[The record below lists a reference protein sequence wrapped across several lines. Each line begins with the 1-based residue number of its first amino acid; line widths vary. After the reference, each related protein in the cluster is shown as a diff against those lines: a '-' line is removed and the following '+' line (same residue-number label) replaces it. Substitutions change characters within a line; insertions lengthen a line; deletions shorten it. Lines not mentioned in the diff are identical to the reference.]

1 MKKKSQYSEFCRIM
15 NVCDIEDDSALDHNE
30 NTKILVKKVTE
41 KFLQETWWLER
52 VYFLLKS
59 DIILLNQSDF

>member
-1 MKKKSQYSEFCRIM
+1 M

-52 VYFLLKS
+52 VYLLLKS
-59 DIILLNQSDF
+59 DIILLNQNDF